1 MFSPHIRASVT
12 DTGGLGVTAVIGNH
26 HGLNGRDKGLH
37 RARVLINDPWGPL
50 AHRTPV

>member
-1 MFSPHIRASVT
+1 MFSPRTRASVT

-37 RARVLINDPWGPL
+37 RAHVLINDPWGPL
-50 AHRTPV
+50 AHHTPV